1 MWQKYPENL
10 EGWGVAWQVVTSSA
24 KSEKWRNTSAIDMWQ
39 PSEQQVLCDS
49 PVTTREQWLTS
60 SNYWE
65 PVAKW
70 ATTTTILSPTDC
82 ATKLHLSVSS
92 SVKILDVFHTL
103 EGDQSIMMMFLIII
117 SIILMMILI
126 VIIPFSRPI
135 SSGIFISIS
144 DSSRLR
150 ETPIQKLTNLI
161 EILPTMMMINFVG
174 ILPR

>member
-1 MWQKYPENL
+1 M
-10 EGWGVAWQVVTSSA
+10 
-24 KSEKWRNTSAIDMWQ
+24 
-39 PSEQQVLCDS
+39 
-49 PVTTREQWLTS
+49 TTREQWLTS

-92 SVKILDVFHTL
+92 SVKTLDVFHML
-103 EGDQSIMMMFLIII
+103 EGDQSIMMMLLIII
-117 SIILMMILI
+117 ILMIILI

-150 ETPIQKLTNLI
+150 ESPIQKLTNLI
-161 EILPTMMMINFVG
+161 EHSADNDDDQFCRNPAEIIKQQHQQLCSYHYHHRFIIIIAKNCKDLSCFKVCL
-174 ILPR
+174 IF